1 MTNSV
6 ETYQINK
13 LPVDLAE
20 MATTYSD
27 TLEAAGRMGYTFV
40 PLSILST
47 LQKMP
52 IASAEV
58 DEVIG
63 AAKDSLPNNSDSDR
77 AEAVLN
83 GALALNRQQS
93 ERIDELIGMVLWYM
107 QQYTPT
113 AATASAD
120 EVPLR
125 APNGA
130 TGPVVFLVKPTV
142 PEPVVG

>member
-27 TLEAAGRMGYTFV
+27 TLEAAGQMGYTFV
-40 PLSILST
+40 PLSILDT
-47 LQKMP
+47 LHK
-52 IASAEV
+52 IYYAGAEV
-58 DEVIG
+58 EEIIG
-63 AAKDSLPNNSDSDR
+63 AAHDALPNNTDAVRS
-77 AEAVLN
+77 EAVLN
-83 GALALNRQQS
+83 GALALNQRQS
-93 ERIDELIGMVLWYM
+93 KRIDELIGMVLWYM
-107 QQYTPT
+107 QQHTPK

-142 PEPVVG
+142 PEPAVG